1 MSVAALTDD
10 LRLELLAFY
19 GQHFGWTEMEAL
31 RRPDRL
37 TIAIGGGDY
46 LNVRQ
51 RDVPMQTSGYEHLGL
66 RLASAAAVE
75 RAWAAL
81 DADGREVE
89 LEPLGGGA
97 GPDDYR
103 SFRFRYLLP
112 LAIEVQHLPDHG

>member
-46 LNVRQ
+46 LNARQ

-89 LEPLGGGA
+89 LEPLGGGDA
-97 GPDDYR
+97 PDDYR
-103 SFRFRYLLP
+103 SFRFRYLLS